1 MVNVFFCDVCS
12 KETINGKGE
21 LAVEFFSCNTKQKW
35 QKHIQTPKH
44 VKRCEKVKEDPAS
57 IECKYCKQKFSQVG
71 YAIHCHRNK
80 SLWDMKKIGH
90 SLAKEM
96 TCNNVVVNKH
106 RFATFDDYKKSLENK
121 EPSKRAKVGEVSPI
135 TNVARAPNKP
145 YKKRKSNVS
154 MEITDIDEDEP
165 KPKKKE
171 LTDKE
176 MVQKRVYESGNG
188 YDDINFIKSYRLTE
202 DDLDLLDM
210 YDNQPDNIPLDD
222 CDECGGIIND
232 YKVSDF
238 FFTSHLGWEV
248 CECD

>member
-71 YAIHCHRNK
+71 YAIHCTRNK
-80 SLWDMKKIGH
+80 SLWDYKKRQH
-90 SLAKEM
+90 SEAIPL
-96 TCNNVVVNKH
+96 TCNNVVINKH
-106 RFATFDDYKKSLENK
+106 RFATFDDYKKSLEPR

-154 MEITDIDEDEP
+154 MEITDIDEDES
-165 KPKKKE
+165 KPEKK
-171 LTDKE
+171 D
-176 MVQKRVYESGNG
+176 SANG
-188 YDDINFIKSYRLTE
+188 YDDHTFIKSYRLTD

-210 YDNQPDNIPLDD
+210 YDNQPNNIPLDD

-248 CECD
+248 CDCS